1 MLPKLQL
8 RAQILGKIRQF
19 FASRNVLE
27 VETPLLYPST
37 IPSPNIHSFTSI
49 YNFCNIEKTLYL
61 QTSPEFAMKRLLAE
75 DSGDIYQICKAF
87 RNEEQGRLHNHE
99 FTILEWYRIGYDH
112 HKLMDEV
119 DELLQFILNTKP
131 AERFSYQEI
140 FLQHLQIDPLAAD
153 ISTLKAC
160 AEKHGLDFQD
170 LTTID
175 KDDWLQLLLNH
186 CIEPHL
192 GKHSPTFIYGFP
204 ASQAALAKINDADA
218 RIANRFEVYIDGTE
232 LANGFHELN
241 DAEEQRQRFNTELQM
256 RQKLGLPT
264 VPIDE
269 DFLKAL
275 PNLPACAGVA
285 LGIDRL
291 LLIAAKAHAL
301 ADVLSIR
308 GFSI

>member
-1 MLPKLQL
+1 MQLKLQL
-8 RAQILGKIRQF
+8 RAQILEQIRHF
-19 FASRNVLE
+19 FASRKVLE

-37 IPSPNIHSFTSI
+37 IPSPNIHSFTSD
-49 YNFCNIEKTLYL
+49 YNFCSTKKTLYL

-75 DSGDIYQICKAF
+75 GCGDIYQICKAF

-112 HKLMDEV
+112 HKLMNEM
-119 DELLQFILNTKP
+119 DELLQFILNTKS

-140 FLQHLQIDPLAAD
+140 FLQYLEIDPLAAD
-153 ISTLKAC
+153 ITTLQTC
-160 AEKHGLDFQD
+160 AAKHGLNFQD

-192 GKHSPTFIYGFP
+192 GKHSSPTFIYGFP
-204 ASQAALAKINDADA
+204 ATQAALAKINADDM
-218 RIANRFEVYIDGTE
+218 RVANRFEVYIDGIE

-241 DAEEQRQRFNTELQM
+241 DAEEQRQRFNTELQI
-256 RQKLGLPT
+256 RQELGLPT
-264 VPIDE
+264 IPIDE
-269 DFLKAL
+269 AFLKAL

-291 LLIAAKAHAL
+291 LLIAAKTSTL
-301 ADVLSIR
+301 ADVLSI
-308 GFSI
+308 SI